1 MVGVG
6 TRTTVQE
13 LTRPRRVAH
22 RGGAGLA
29 PENTLAAFRLGL
41 AHDADTVELDLHM
54 SKDGALIVMH
64 DADVS
69 RATGATGAI
78 SALTL
83 AELRTLNAAT
93 TYKGQDLAPQRIPTL
108 QEVFELA
115 RGRASVQ
122 IEIKL
127 RVDKTRYAGIEAK
140 VLEVVQQYDML
151 ADVAVISF
159 DFPTLHT
166 ITALEPR
173 VQTCALISAPYPF
186 RFTAQQAATPV
197 AAALAAQGFRC
208 VGVQHH
214 LLTPHLFQALRTQGL
229 RVGVWTVNTPSSIRK
244 FATMGVD
251 FITSDRPDLLR
262 ALIP

>member
-1 MVGVG
+1 MAEAG
-6 TRTTVQE
+6 TGTTVQK

-41 AHDADTVELDLHM
+41 AHNADAVELDLHL

-64 DADVS
+64 DAEVS

-83 AELRTLNAAT
+83 AELRTLNAAA
-93 TYKGQDLAPQRIPTL
+93 TYKGQGVAPQRIPTL
-108 QEVFELA
+108 QEVFVLV

-127 RVDKTRYAGIEAK
+127 RGDKTRYAGIEAK

-173 VQTCALISAPYPF
+173 LQTCALLSTSYLL
-186 RFTAQQAATPV
+186 RFTAQQDATPV

-208 VGVQHH
+208 VGVKHNV
-214 LLTPHLFQALRTQGL
+214 LTPRLFQALHAQGL
-229 RVGVWTVNTPSSIRK
+229 RVGVWTVNAPSSIRK
-244 FATMGVD
+244 FAAMGVD